1 MRQVPDRSN
10 HLPED
15 DLPSWVLYTED
26 CPDCSG
32 TIDEGHNYSE
42 YDMEVCSCGKTWTID
57 VYTMWPMLDRD
68 EWLADRVADT
78 IQDIDE
84 VLTARQL
91 IDMLFERNTKLAEMT
106 LDYLSNLH
114 DGASGYWEDDGEN
127 MILLSWDAYYSNSK
141 SLFSEEQVIE

>member
-42 YDMEVCSCGKTWTID
+42 YDMEVCSCHTELECAECQT
-57 VYTMWPMLDRD
+57 V
-68 EWLADRVADT
+68 
-78 IQDIDE
+78 IDE
-84 VLTARQL
+84 GTVYVMPNDNG
-91 IDMLFERNTKLAEMT
+91 IKWYVCMN
-106 LDYLSNLH
+106 
-114 DGASGYWEDDGEN
+114 EN
-127 MILLSWDAYYSNSK
+127 CGVNQPLPC
-141 SLFSEEQVIE
+141 